1 MKPTVHF
8 FLASKSPRRRELL
21 EQIGVAYELLD
32 VDIVEVPGPTEEPL
46 DYVRRV
52 AREKAGAGLMQVAG
66 IAGAVVLGAD
76 TEVILA
82 GRIFGKPADAEAA
95 REMLHALSGRVHQV
109 ISAVAVVDQ
118 GREEERVSISDVAI
132 AKLSAAQIDAYVTG
146 GQCMGKAGAYAIQG
160 SAACFI
166 ERIEGSH
173 SGIMGLPL
181 FETAAM
187 LRRFGV
193 LKP

>member
-1 MKPTVHF
+1 M
-8 FLASKSPRRRELL
+8 
-21 EQIGVAYELLD
+21 AYELLD

-52 AREKAGAGLMQVAG
+52 AREKAGVGLMQVAG

-109 ISAVAVVDQ
+109 ISAVAVLDQ

-132 AKLSAAQIDAYVTG
+132 AELSAVQIDAYVAG